1 MIQTSWNGS
10 GMCCILEMRL
20 LQRYMNCCILYD
32 KRVIFWFFI
41 TTTHIWTNFCIMQTP
56 YSPITW
62 SPPPMGVIKANF
74 DASSVRRGTAKSKDL
89 IFRNHLGGVIFGET
103 WTCHMFLKIRL
114 NKQKSNFFITGQ
126 TYNLLRQTQN
136 SSFADDQSTTTA
148 LLWLSLKWLTTVPQK
163 ISTL

>member
-20 LQRYMNCCILYD
+20 LQ
-32 KRVIFWFFI
+32 
-41 TTTHIWTNFCIMQTP
+41 
-56 YSPITW
+56 SPITW

-103 WTCHMFLKIRL
+103 
-114 NKQKSNFFITGQ
+114 
-126 TYNLLRQTQN
+126 
-136 SSFADDQSTTTA
+136 
-148 LLWLSLKWLTTVPQK
+148 
-163 ISTL
+163 